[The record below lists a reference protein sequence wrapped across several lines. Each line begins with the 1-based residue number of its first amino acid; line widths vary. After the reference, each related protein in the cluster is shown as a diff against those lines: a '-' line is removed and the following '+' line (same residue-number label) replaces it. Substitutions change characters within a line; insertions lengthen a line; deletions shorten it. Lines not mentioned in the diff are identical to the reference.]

1 MGQSRAWNQTCKI
14 AFSED
19 ITSKTRTIGV
29 RGLQWGGIYLVSGFA
44 TCVERVSRYS
54 GFEVKVLAQEEKQ
67 IAGRFKTKYSN
78 V

>member
-1 MGQSRAWNQTCKI
+1 
-14 AFSED
+14 
-19 ITSKTRTIGV
+19 V